1 MTLDGGI
8 YLPMGCAHKG
18 DLPRVIVSPFRD
30 FGSIFES
37 YGFIFTIYGCISHF
51 FCCGRIRDWRDAF
64 ADDRDRIWRA
74 NATAADRG
82 TIARV
87 GEEEIGEEG
96 ADKYLYRVDNT
107 GRFVT

>member
-8 YLPMGCAHKG
+8 YLPMGCAHKC
-18 DLPRVIVSPFRD
+18 DLPRVIVSPFRE

-37 YGFIFTIYGCISHF
+37 YGFIFTICGCISLF
-51 FCCGRIRDWRDAF
+51 YFCSRIRDWRDAF
-64 ADDRDRIWRA
+64 ADDRVWRA
-74 NATAADRG
+74 NATFATDRG
-82 TIARV
+82 TIAGV

-96 ADKYLYRVDNT
+96 TDKYLYRVDNT